1 MDYQSTDINLE
12 NPKRKGEVLTNSIL
26 NKLRNGLIV
35 SCQTS
40 PGSPL
45 SKHGLMSYMAEA
57 AESGG
62 AVAIRAEGLRDILEI
77 KKVVS
82 VPVIG
87 LIKSKNPNTP
97 VIITPLLENI
107 YELLE
112 AGSDL
117 IAVDAT
123 LRKRLDGSLGQ
134 EFVAQAKA
142 IGAQV
147 LADIDDLD
155 SALESEK
162 SGAVGVC
169 TTLAGYT
176 KGSEPTFPD
185 LELVKSC
192 SSHCAVPVIAEGR
205 YHSPELVKQAFEA
218 GAWSVCVGSAI
229 TDPWLTTKRFIK
241 ILNSKI

>member
-1 MDYQSTDINLE
+1 M
-12 NPKRKGEVLTNSIL
+12 TNSVL

-35 SCQTS
+35 SCQAS

-45 SKHGLMSYMAEA
+45 GNRGLMSYMAEA
-57 AESGG
+57 AEAGG
-62 AVAIRAEGLRDILEI
+62 AVAIRAEGLRDISEI

-82 VPVIG
+82 IPIIG

-97 VIITPLLENI
+97 VIITPLLEDV
-107 YELLE
+107 YALLE

-123 LRKRLDGSLGQ
+123 LRKRLDGALGQ

-142 IGAQV
+142 AGAQV
-147 LADIDDLD
+147 LADIDDLN

-162 SGAVGVC
+162 SGAVAVC

-176 KGSEPTFPD
+176 SDLVPEFPD
-185 LELVKSC
+185 IDLVKSC

-205 YHSPELVKQAFEA
+205 YHSPELVKQAFDA

-241 ILNSKI
+241 ILNNKM

>member
-1 MDYQSTDINLE
+1 
-12 NPKRKGEVLTNSIL
+12 LTNSVL

-35 SCQTS
+35 SCQAS

-45 SKHGLMSYMAEA
+45 ANRGLMSYMAEA
-57 AESGG
+57 AEAGG
-62 AVAIRAEGLRDILEI
+62 AVAIRAEGLRDISEI
-77 KKVVS
+77 RKVVS
-82 VPVIG
+82 IPIIG

-97 VIITPLLENI
+97 VIITPLLEDV
-107 YELLE
+107 YALLE

-123 LRKRLDGSLGQ
+123 LRKRLDGALGQ

-142 IGAQV
+142 AGAQV
-147 LADIDDLD
+147 LADIDDLN

-162 SGAVGVC
+162 SGAVAVC

-176 KGSEPTFPD
+176 SDLVPEFPD
-185 LELVKSC
+185 IDLVKSC

-205 YHSPELVKQAFEA
+205 YHSPELVKQAFDA

-241 ILNSKI
+241 ILKNKM

>member
-1 MDYQSTDINLE
+1 M
-12 NPKRKGEVLTNSIL
+12 NPIL
-26 NKLRNGLIV
+26 DKLRNGLIV
-35 SCQTS
+35 SCQAS

-45 SKHGLMSYMAEA
+45 ANRGLMSYMAEA
-57 AESGG
+57 VEAGG
-62 AVAIRAEGLRDILEI
+62 AVAIRAEGLRDISEI
-77 KKVVS
+77 RKVVS
-82 VPVIG
+82 IPIIG

-97 VIITPLLENI
+97 VIITPLLEDV
-107 YELLE
+107 YTLLE

-123 LRKRLDGSLGQ
+123 LRKRLDGALGQ

-142 IGAQV
+142 AGAQV
-147 LADIDDLD
+147 LADIDDLN

-162 SGAVGVC
+162 SGAVAIC

-176 KGSEPTFPD
+176 SDLVPEFPD
-185 LELVKSC
+185 IDLVKTC

-205 YHSPELVKQAFEA
+205 YHSPELVKQAFDA

-241 ILNSKI
+241 ILNNKT

>member
-1 MDYQSTDINLE
+1 M
-12 NPKRKGEVLTNSIL
+12 TNSVL

-35 SCQTS
+35 SCQAS

-45 SKHGLMSYMAEA
+45 SNRGLMSYMAEA
-57 AESGG
+57 AEAGG
-62 AVAIRAEGLRDILEI
+62 AVAIRAEGLRDISEI

-82 VPVIG
+82 IPIIG
-87 LIKSKNPNTP
+87 LIKSKNPSTP
-97 VIITPLLENI
+97 VVITPLLEDV
-107 YELLE
+107 YALLE

-142 IGAQV
+142 VGAQV
-147 LADIDDLD
+147 LADIDDLN

-162 SGAVGVC
+162 SGAIAVC

-176 KGSEPTFPD
+176 SDSVPEYPD
-185 LELVKSC
+185 IDLVRSC

-205 YHSPELVKQAFEA
+205 YHSPELVKQAFDA

-241 ILNSKI
+241 ILNNKT

>member
-1 MDYQSTDINLE
+1 M
-12 NPKRKGEVLTNSIL
+12 TNSVL

-35 SCQTS
+35 SCQAS

-45 SKHGLMSYMAEA
+45 ANRGLMSYMAEA
-57 AESGG
+57 AEAGG
-62 AVAIRAEGLRDILEI
+62 AVAIRAEGLRDISEI
-77 KKVVS
+77 RKVVS
-82 VPVIG
+82 IPIIG

-97 VIITPLLENI
+97 VIITPLLEDV
-107 YELLE
+107 YALLE

-123 LRKRLDGSLGQ
+123 LRKRLDGALGQ

-142 IGAQV
+142 AGAQV
-147 LADIDDLD
+147 LADIDDLN

-162 SGAVGVC
+162 SGAVAVC

-176 KGSEPTFPD
+176 SDLVPEFPD
-185 LELVKSC
+185 IDLVKSC

-205 YHSPELVKQAFEA
+205 YHSPELVKQAFDA

-241 ILNSKI
+241 ILNNKM